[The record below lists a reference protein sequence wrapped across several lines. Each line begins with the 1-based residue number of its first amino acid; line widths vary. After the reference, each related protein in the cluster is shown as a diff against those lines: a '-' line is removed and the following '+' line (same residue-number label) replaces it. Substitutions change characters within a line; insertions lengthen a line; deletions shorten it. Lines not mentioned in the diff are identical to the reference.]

1 MGGERLLNFKDEKRL
16 RKVCKLVFSL
26 LNMQIYDVLLS
37 VSSLFLNAFLTFLL
51 MFLFF
56 HVLIYFFQ
64 GSFSLMTKFLPA
76 MGSILFFQLLRLL
89 PKKKDETYV
98 TPLISVSLNSFLS
111 FEPGLSYCE
120 SSKCAPNFTMT
131 KQESLLGRV
140 TFGQNHS
147 VH

>member
-56 HVLIYFFQ
+56 HVLIDFFE
-64 GSFSLMTKFLPA
+64 GLAFKSEFFLLYL
-76 MGSILFFQLLRLL
+76 S
-89 PKKKDETYV
+89 
-98 TPLISVSLNSFLS
+98 SNLS
-111 FEPGLSYCE
+111 FNSYPV
-120 SSKCAPNFTMT
+120 KCLT
-131 KQESLLGRV
+131 
-140 TFGQNHS
+140 
-147 VH
+147 